1 MFGRRHSSPISKGL
15 AGTHAARYIN
25 GGSDDSQAGGEA
37 ADAGAE
43 LPEKQ
48 APFRQSPKEAP
59 EFAAPRTREAVAP
72 HIVKIR
78 DQILPQLIE
87 RIDVEAAADLN
98 REELRNEFAP
108 LVAEVLTELR
118 LTLSRPEQEALEQ
131 IVIDEVIGYGPIE
144 MLLADPE
151 VTDIMVNGPNQIYIE
166 KRGKLELTDVI
177 FRNEDHVR
185 AIANRICNRVGR
197 RVDQSQP
204 LADARLEDGSRVNVI
219 LPPLSLRGTAI
230 SIRKFSK
237 KPIDLD
243 QMIRQENL
251 SANMAKFLK
260 MAGHCR
266 LNIVVSGGTGSGKT
280 TMLNA
285 ISKMIDDGERVVT
298 IEDAAEL
305 QLMQPHVIP
314 LETRPKNLEGEGE
327 ISIRDLMINALRM
340 RPDRIILGEV
350 RGPECIDMLQAMN
363 TGHEGSMCTL
373 HANSPR
379 EALTRMEN
387 MAMMSGLKY
396 PMRAIRQQIA
406 DAIDAIVQ
414 VSRMRDGGRRVVQIT
429 EVVGTEG
436 DVITTQDLFEYQ
448 YERDSEDGK
457 MIGTFEATGM
467 VPHAAEKFR
476 QFGFDKAA
484 REIF

>member
-25 GGSDDSQAGGEA
+25 GGSEEPQADGERADDGPEKS
-37 ADAGAE
+37 
-43 LPEKQ
+43 EKQ
-48 APFRQSPKEAP
+48 APFRQSVKETG

-166 KRGKLELTDVI
+166 KGGKLQLTDVI

-237 KPIDLD
+237 MPIDLD
-243 QMIRQENL
+243 RMVRQENL

-285 ISKMIDDGERVVT
+285 VSKMIDDGERVVT

-406 DAIDAIVQ
+406 DAIDVIVQ
-414 VSRMRDGGRRVVQIT
+414 VSRMRDGSRRVIQIT

-457 MIGTFEATGM
+457 MIGTFDATGM